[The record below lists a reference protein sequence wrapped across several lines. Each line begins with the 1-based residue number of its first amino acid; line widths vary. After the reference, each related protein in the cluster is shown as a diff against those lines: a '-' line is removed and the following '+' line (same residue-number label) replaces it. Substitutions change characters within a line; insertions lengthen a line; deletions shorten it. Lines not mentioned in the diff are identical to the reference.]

1 LAEVPTAPEE
11 LLYLWH
17 WWREMFT
24 GERLTYTEMKSFS
37 DLTGANIQPGEVAI
51 IRKLDLIYW
60 GQKNG

>member
-1 LAEVPTAPEE
+1 
-11 LLYLWH
+11 
-17 WWREMFT
+17 MFT